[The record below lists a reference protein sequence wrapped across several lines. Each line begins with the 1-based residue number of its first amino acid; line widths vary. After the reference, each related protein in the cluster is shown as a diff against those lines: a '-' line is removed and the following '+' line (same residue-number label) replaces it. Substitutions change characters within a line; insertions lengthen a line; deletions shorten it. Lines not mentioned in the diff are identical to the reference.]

1 MNVVLDVNVTG
12 ILDFFTSNLTVTL
25 LLTNVMLVDL
35 AYELTA
41 PTDSILVLV
50 LVGTNCSSS
59 L

>member
-50 LVGTNCSSS
+50 LVGTNCS